1 MNFLLSSAAVGLALA
16 VGSAYA
22 DTRNTKD
29 KATMERKASPA
40 APKSDEE
47 RAEASQ
53 GQPNTPHP
61 QGSPAPSSKKKSGKD
76 AKSSSGAST
85 GSSAPTA
92 LSMEKEQLF
101 KGLDVDGDGG
111 ISKAEAAGHEKVVTG
126 FDRADADRDGK
137 LSRAEYDRLGQPA
150 VKGKRKARAKT
161 ALSQ

>member
-1 MNFLLSSAAVGLALA
+1 MNLLLSSAAVGLALA
-16 VGSAYA
+16 VGGAYA
-22 DTRNTKD
+22 DTSTTKD
-29 KATMERKASPA
+29 KATMERKASPS

-61 QGSPAPSSKKKSGKD
+61 QGSSAPSSKKKS
-76 AKSSSGAST
+76 AKAKPSSSA

-92 LSMEKEQLF
+92 LSSEKEQAF
-101 KGLDVDGDGG
+101 KGLDIDGDGG
-111 ISKAEAAGHEKVVTG
+111 ISKAEAAGHAMVVTG

-137 LSRAEYDRLGQPA
+137 LSRGEYDKLGQPA

-161 ALSQ
+161 AMSQ